1 MGKPKRSRW
10 RVGSAPYGCGWASIG
25 GRWGGDS
32 NLGQRVVL
40 RPEEEDISCGL
51 ELGRVHWAQWP
62 MGPVSVGDEKNV
74 GELPEGMGQNQRI
87 KKNVLFKWF

>member
-1 MGKPKRSRW
+1 
-10 RVGSAPYGCGWASIG
+10 
-25 GRWGGDS
+25 
-32 NLGQRVVL
+32 
-40 RPEEEDISCGL
+40 
-51 ELGRVHWAQWP
+51 